1 MHTRHPTE
9 QTVTDEKLE
18 KNYFRHRYIFT
29 LYSLYLIFFVFLLN
43 NIYKI
48 HKFYILLYVITDY
61 NVQIRKVPAVE
72 NGQQHLD

>member
-18 KNYFRHRYIFT
+18 KNYFRHRYIFI
-29 LYSLYLIFFVFLLN
+29 LYLTFFVFLLN

-48 HKFYILLYVITDY
+48 HKFYILLYVIIDY